1 MVTNEEGKIISL
13 TPEELAQLGNGA
25 LSYIKE
31 VEGKDVLRM
40 VGPQAQVAPD
50 AKLFCLFNAN
60 GAPISVSGT
69 REAAA
74 VSAYEHELLPI
85 SVH

>member
-1 MVTNEEGKIISL
+1 MVTNDEGKILSL
-13 TPEELAQLGNGA
+13 TPDELAQIGNGA
-25 LSYIKE
+25 LSYIRE

-40 VGPQAQVAPD
+40 VGPNAQIQPN
-50 AKLFCLFNAN
+50 AKLYCLYNAN
-60 GAPISVSGT
+60 GAPISVSGSP
-69 REAAA
+69 EAAA